1 MKKTTWTGICT
12 TIVGFSTAAIIA
24 QTTPPSQS
32 NPSSAGKQITVTG
45 CLKAAP
51 GAAPTAG
58 GTAGTPGTAGTTGTA
73 GAAGAATETAA
84 DVKFLLTN
92 VTPSSGDAS
101 GGASTAGAAPAA
113 SAAST
118 PPSPTYRLIAN
129 AASLSPHVGKKLEL
143 TGTIEDQDGGAR
155 SSGSAASEANAPA
168 LRVSSGKVLAA
179 SCSE

>member
-1 MKKTTWTGICT
+1 MKKTTWTGLCIA
-12 TIVGFSTAAIIA
+12 IVGFSTAAIIA
-24 QTTPPSQS
+24 QTTPPPQS

-51 GAAPTAG
+51 GAAPTAA

-73 GAAGAATETAA
+73 SAAGAATETAA
-84 DVKFLLTN
+84 DMKFLLTN
-92 VTPSSGDAS
+92 VAPSSGDAS

-118 PPSPTYRLIAN
+118 APSQTYRLIAN

-143 TGTIEDQDGGAR
+143 TGTVEDQDSGAR
-155 SSGSAASEANAPA
+155 ASGSAVSEANAPA
-168 LRVSSGKVLAA
+168 LRVSSGKVIAA